1 MLERSKLLLIGKTW
15 PEPKATAAGERIMQL
30 LGWFKARGYKITF
43 CSASTRGPYSCD
55 LEAMGVSTR
64 EIALNDPSFDQFLK
78 EEAFD
83 IAVFDRFMT
92 EEQFGWRVL
101 AILPECL
108 RILDTEDLHSLRSSR
123 EQAFLNKQQWN
134 QTLWRADPVF
144 YREMAS
150 IFRCDYSLIISSYEL
165 QQLQHTFPVLSERLL
180 YLPFQFNMPQQRQP
194 GFEARK
200 DFIFV
205 GNGKHRP
212 NLDAIELLL
221 ETIWPELSS
230 KVPQAEL
237 FIYGAYL
244 PDRLKRAAV
253 KKKRLQVIGWVENLA
268 PVMQGARLQ
277 LVPLRFG
284 AGVKGKIL
292 QGITMGL
299 PSLTTAIGGEGIYD
313 AATSRILSAD
323 TPETFVVTAE
333 KLYRD
338 QQLWGQA
345 LHLAGNAAKDHFQD
359 PQVFG
364 SQFIEK
370 LHKPRP
376 SYPGTESGLLASLLG
391 KKAFDSSR
399 YLSKWISEKKQKGP
413 VERENP
419 L

>member
-1 MLERSKLLLIGKTW
+1 MLKRSKLLLIGKTW
-15 PEPKATAAGERIMQL
+15 PEPSATAAGVRMMQL
-30 LGWFKARGYKITF
+30 LGWFKARGYRITF
-43 CSASTRGPYSCD
+43 CSAATRGPYSCD
-55 LEAMGVSTR
+55 LEAMGVRTR
-64 EIALNDPSFDQFLK
+64 EIALNDPSLDQFLK
-78 EEAFD
+78 EEGFD
-83 IAVFDRFMT
+83 IVVFDRFMT
-92 EEQFGWRVL
+92 EEQFGWRVMT
-101 AILPECL
+101 ILPQCI
-108 RILDTEDLHSLRSSR
+108 RILDTEDLHSLRNSR

-134 QTLWRADPVF
+134 QTLWTADPVF

-165 QQLQHTFPVLSERLL
+165 QELQQTFPVLAERLQ
-180 YLPFQFNMPQQRQP
+180 YLPFQFSKPKESQP

-205 GNGKHRP
+205 GNGKHLP

-221 ETIWPELSS
+221 EKIWPELRS
-230 KVPQAEL
+230 KVPHAEL

-253 KKKRLQVIGWVENLA
+253 KKNNLHVMGWVENLA

-277 LVPLRFG
+277 LAPLRFG

-292 QGITMGL
+292 QGLRLGL
-299 PSLTTAIGGEGIYD
+299 PTLTTAIGGEGIYN
-313 AATSRILSAD
+313 AATSRLLSAD
-323 TPETFVVTAE
+323 TPETFIVAAE

-345 LHLAGNAAKDHFQD
+345 LHLAGKAAEDHFQA

-370 LHKPRP
+370 LQQPRP
-376 SYPGTESGLLASLLG
+376 EYPGTESGLLASLLG